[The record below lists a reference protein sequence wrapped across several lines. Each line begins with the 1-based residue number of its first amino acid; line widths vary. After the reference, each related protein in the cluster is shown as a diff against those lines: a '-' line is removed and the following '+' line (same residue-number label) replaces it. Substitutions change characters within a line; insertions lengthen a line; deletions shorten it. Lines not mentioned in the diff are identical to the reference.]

1 MLTLNVILVVSLNMS
16 TTMMLRCQP
25 SSSDFVIFLFSFFF
39 FSFLPTDPI
48 SGNIFNAKRKKKGG
62 WPNLEKNLA
71 LTILLS
77 NQMNL
82 MTHFVSFPVNRL
94 HMIT

>member
-1 MLTLNVILVVSLNMS
+1 
-16 TTMMLRCQP
+16 MMLRCQP

-39 FSFLPTDPI
+39 SFLPTDPI
-48 SGNIFNAKRKKKGG
+48 SGNIFETKRKKKGG

-77 NQMNL
+77 DQMNL
-82 MTHFVSFPVNRL
+82 MTSL
-94 HMIT
+94 C

>member
-1 MLTLNVILVVSLNMS
+1 
-16 TTMMLRCQP
+16 MMLRCQP

-39 FSFLPTDPI
+39 FIPTEQPNFRKHI
-48 SGNIFNAKRKKKGG
+48 QAKRKKKGG

>member
-1 MLTLNVILVVSLNMS
+1 MLTLNVILVVSLNMFFIP
-16 TTMMLRCQP
+16 TEQP
-25 SSSDFVIFLFSFFF
+25 NFRKHIQ
-39 FSFLPTDPI
+39 
-48 SGNIFNAKRKKKGG
+48 AKRKKKGG

-82 MTHFVSFPVNRL
+82 MTSL
-94 HMIT
+94 C